1 MIPKQK
7 FESIHATDLV
17 HPETNPRILF
27 CDPTLVVLRHS
38 YRILPVHSIGP
49 MYRVGEKGKCRQSV
63 SVEEVNLI
71 EAVRRSEYLES
82 DRVEVD
88 SVVLELYLA
97 VILSPVVLD

>member
-1 MIPKQK
+1 
-7 FESIHATDLV
+7 
-17 HPETNPRILF
+17 
-27 CDPTLVVLRHS
+27 
-38 YRILPVHSIGP
+38 

>member
-1 MIPKQK
+1 
-7 FESIHATDLV
+7 
-17 HPETNPRILF
+17 
-27 CDPTLVVLRHS
+27 
-38 YRILPVHSIGP
+38 
-49 MYRVGEKGKCRQSV
+49 VGEKGKCRQSV